1 MKILNILLL
10 VSTIFFSTD
19 TTLDNTSSDYIS
31 LLNIEEKNDLNK
43 FMQDLGHRESTG
55 RYYIVSED
63 GYLGKY
69 QFHINTLNDIGI
81 RTTKSEFLM
90 NETLQDS
97 ALVLLL
103 KYNKKILY
111 RHIEKHEGKVV
122 NNVEITESGILAAAH
137 LVGAGSVKKYFN
149 SGINKKD
156 GNGVKLT
163 DYLTK
168 FSGYELEI

>member
-19 TTLDNTSSDYIS
+19 TTLDNTGSDYTS
-31 LLNIEEKNDLNK
+31 LLNIEETKDLNK
-43 FMQDLGHRESTG
+43 FMKDLGHRESTG
-55 RYYIVSED
+55 RYYAVSNK

-81 RTTKSEFLM
+81 QTSKKEFLV

-97 ALVLLL
+97 ALVVLL
-103 KYNKKILY
+103 KHNKKILHP
-111 RHIEKHEGKVV
+111 HIIKHSGMVV
-122 NNVEITESGILAAAH
+122 NDVEITESGILAAAH
-137 LVGAGSVKKYFN
+137 LVGAGSVKRYFN
-149 SGINKKD
+149 RGLNKKD
-156 GNGVKLT
+156 GNGVRLT
-163 DYLTK
+163 DYLTQ

>member
-19 TTLDNTSSDYIS
+19 TTLDNTGNEFIS
-31 LLNIEEKNDLNK
+31 LLNIEETKDLNK
-43 FMQDLGHRESTG
+43 FMKDLGHRESTG
-55 RYYIVSED
+55 RYYAVSKK

-81 RTTKSEFLM
+81 QTSKKEFLV

-103 KYNKKILY
+103 KHNKKILQP
-111 RHIEKHEGKVV
+111 HIVKHSGKVV
-122 NNVEITESGILAAAH
+122 NDVEITESGILAAAH
-137 LVGAGSVKKYFN
+137 LVGAGSVRRYFN

-156 GNGVKLT
+156 GNGVRLT